1 MMKKINLYK
10 YTPKLLL
17 KNDAQLKQKCGKKPA
32 KKKNNHPNLLKKK
45 NHAKEKS

>member
-17 KNDAQLKQKCGKKPA
+17 KNDAQLIQKSDKKPA
-32 KKKNNHPNLLKKK
+32 KKNNHPNLLKKK